1 MRLLYNAATVKAS
14 GNVDSEGLIGRA
26 REDRRFGF
34 RRANIFRRHQT
45 DLASSSLHWAHNSG
59 TTPSTS
65 PSPFHARG
73 DREGGVVTVTSRD
86 IITQHI

>member
-1 MRLLYNAATVKAS
+1 MCVRAA
-14 GNVDSEGLIGRA
+14 IGWDQGGRGRGRKRA
-26 REDRRFGF
+26 GQPGE
-34 RRANIFRRHQT
+34 RAINFEVEFDFAKKI
-45 DLASSSLHWAHNSG
+45 SG

-86 IITQHI
+86 IITQHN